1 MSTARLAEIARDPTK
16 ARELAGKLARLAE
29 RRKVEHARKQEEIRQ
44 RDQDNSEAGTAI
56 EQTRKLIQERKS
68 ELLQA
73 RILLFYYTV
82 NLETELYDQYRKIP
96 PLEVEE
102 GDDDETIKAK
112 RFDRIK
118 LLEDLEQSALYT
130 DESDYEEED
139 SDAEENFIET
149 ELRFEGELLDNI
161 EQYKKLIPRLDA
173 DLDQARAELRREKQ
187 LREESSD
194 MAAGVK
200 ARADEV
206 ISKAGGLSPAKLL
219 RDMADNL
226 MNIENDNKDL
236 RKEINR
242 ILEGYYDDMDEDD
255 HNEAVED
262 IRRYFKPEKNADQ
275 TEAERRHQF
284 HSLINEL
291 KNAALETPADPYILA
306 TSHTRSI
313 ALMLL
318 RSGIASEHPNDARKL
333 RLTEFHKSFEESS
346 SESDS
351 EDENESDGNNNE
363 ERSSLTNGSA
373 NRSSS
378 T

>member
-73 RILLFYYTV
+73 Q
-82 NLETELYDQYRKIP
+82 TELYDQYRKIP